1 MNKLVRANTLDIVDT
16 NGRITGIPQ
25 AFKRVLRLVV
35 VLGVLCNLSD
45 APVFKKVAKILARH
59 LSRFICFIKIT
70 LNQFIV
76 QSLVTEYI
84 VRVPNW
90 FSPLFT
96 IGQIWYRCIQIFVLF
111 VNIDSIWE
119 DGEIYAHQSLLVRH
133 EKLDQVLFVCRRKV
147 REFYLS
153 VDKFIQ
159 FIQGRLYRRETFTV
173 LCSEP
178 HARNTL

>member
-59 LSRFICFIKIT
+59 LSRFISFIKIT

-84 VRVPNW
+84 VRVPN
-90 FSPLFT
+90 
-96 IGQIWYRCIQIFVLF
+96 
-111 VNIDSIWE
+111 
-119 DGEIYAHQSLLVRH
+119 
-133 EKLDQVLFVCRRKV
+133 
-147 REFYLS
+147 
-153 VDKFIQ
+153 
-159 FIQGRLYRRETFTV
+159 
-173 LCSEP
+173 
-178 HARNTL
+178 